1 MGVTNNP
8 ITVAKKWAEN
18 EQKASNSWLM
28 FKIMSE
34 FVDGF
39 ERLENIGPCISI
51 FGSART
57 KPGSEYYEKSVEIA
71 KALSQQGFGIITG
84 GGPGIMEAG
93 NKGAKEAGGKSVGLN
108 IELPFEQYAN
118 PYLDHDKVFNFKY
131 FFVRKVMFLRFSQ
144 GIVLLPGGFGT
155 MDEMF
160 ETLTLIQTGKI
171 NKVPVVLYGKK
182 FWSGLMD
189 WLKSTMCE
197 QEQNIHP
204 ADLELMKITDDV
216 QEIVKIFNEYYKE
229 SELRPTF

>member
-1 MGVTNNP
+1 MNNGA
-8 ITVAKKWAEN
+8 ITVPKTWAES

-34 FVDGF
+34 FVEGF

-57 KPGSEYYEKSVEIA
+57 KVGSEYYEKAVEIA
-71 KALSQQGFGIITG
+71 KALSKLGFGIITG

-118 PYLDHDKVFNFKY
+118 PYLDSDKEFNFKY

-144 GIVLLPGGFGT
+144 GVVLLPGGFGT

-160 ETLTLIQTGKI
+160 ETLTLMQTGKI
-171 NKVPVVLYGKK
+171 NKVPVVLFGKK
-182 FWSGLMD
+182 YWSGLMD
-189 WLKSTMCE
+189 WIKTTMC
-197 QEQNIHP
+197 
-204 ADLELMKITDDV
+204 DLEHNINPEDFELIQITDDV
-216 QEIVKIFNEYYKE
+216 SEIIRIFNEYYQD